1 MTIKKL
7 KYICFVYLSS
17 MDLLDQ
23 QIDSKEQKIV
33 NNKAN
38 LKQLIMQKGK

>member
-7 KYICFVYLSS
+7 EYICFVSS

-33 NNKAN
+33 NNKVN